1 MRPEQPP
8 TQRVVVTSP
17 RTGAPRPRRPYP
29 ASREITEQ
37 SQLGA
42 LYMRSLIRTQRT
54 LGLLVVGLV
63 AGGLAT
69 LPLVFTFAPSV
80 SRMEVLG
87 IGLPWVLLGVVVFP
101 VFVLAGWFY
110 VRQAERSERQFAELV
125 ERS

>member
-1 MRPEQPP
+1 MTPDVPP

-69 LPLVFTFAPSV
+69 LPLIFTFAPSV
-80 SRMEVLG
+80 ARLQVFG
-87 IGLPWVLLGVVVFP
+87 VALPWVLLGVVVFP

-110 VRQAERSERQFAELV
+110 VRQAERSEREFAKLV

>member
-1 MRPEQPP
+1 
-8 TQRVVVTSP
+8 
-17 RTGAPRPRRPYP
+17 
-29 ASREITEQ
+29 
-37 SQLGA
+37 
-42 LYMRSLIRTQRT
+42 MRSLIRTQRT

-69 LPLVFTFAPSV
+69 LPLVFTFAPAV
-80 SRMEVLG
+80 SRTEVFG

-110 VRQAERSERQFAELV
+110 VRQAERSEREFAELV